1 MYMCIRRFRS
11 EASNSR
17 IASRWEV
24 IFFLAN
30 EHRFLAVTN
39 SQQKLAF
46 RFCIVYCILL
56 NKKKK
61 KCTCIVS
68 KNLLIYEISTAI
80 RHQTVMNLTDFCT
93 KPFNYIYNT
102 FNT

>member
-61 KCTCIVS
+61 DVHVS
-68 KNLLIYEISTAI
+68 YQKIYEISTAI